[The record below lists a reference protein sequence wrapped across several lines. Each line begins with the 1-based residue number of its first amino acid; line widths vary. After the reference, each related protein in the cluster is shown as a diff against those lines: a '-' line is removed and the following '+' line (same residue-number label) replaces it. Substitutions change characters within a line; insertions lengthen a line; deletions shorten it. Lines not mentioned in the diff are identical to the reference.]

1 MRKIIIMLAAIIAA
15 ASCSNGEGSHTVP
28 DPVTVPEKLSYP
40 YWLEGD
46 WYEKNPDYILCS
58 AHDGDITAPLE
69 GNSSLIVSARTY
81 EEYLLDFTEEISD
94 DVYEIRFTVDR
105 DSGEPLYL
113 EVFYEFTELTDC
125 TVQLRERHLS
135 ISGTDVAD
143 NAPEPIV
150 LNRIANSCNMQK

>member
-15 ASCSNGEGSHTVP
+15 ASCSSGEGSHTVP

-113 EVFYEFTELTDC
+113 ETFYEFTELTDC

>member
-15 ASCSNGEGSHTVP
+15 VSCSNGEGSHTVP

-113 EVFYEFTELTDC
+113 ETFYEFTRLTDC
-125 TVQLRERHLS
+125 TVQLREKHLKAY
-135 ISGTDVAD
+135 GDDVSD
-143 NAPEPIV
+143 TEPDPIV

>member
-1 MRKIIIMLAAIIAA
+1 MRKTIIILAAIIAA
-15 ASCSNGEGSHTVP
+15 VSCSSGERICK
-28 DPVTVPEKLSYP
+28 VPEKLSYP
-40 YWLEGD
+40 EWLEGD

-125 TVQLRERHLS
+125 TVQLRERQLS
-135 ISGTDVAD
+135 ISGTVVAD